1 MTYDNLFHIAFFIAA
16 LVVTFTS
23 IVFTKV
29 QKRTDLNQNKI
40 FLAMNYC
47 VFINALTCLLVEIL
61 EKRSKLIPG
70 GYEILFALYFI
81 YFFIHTA
88 LAPMLFAYMFA
99 VTGSF
104 RGRSKFFLVACF
116 LPFLITELMVI
127 INPVTGI
134 VYSYN
139 RDLSFGRNWG
149 EIVIYIVAIA
159 YFSVAFANLMVSWNA
174 LTRRRRW
181 SLVYFCVLT
190 LAGVI
195 IQLIDINI
203 KSELFTEALALTG
216 LMLSVEN
223 EDDKIDSETG
233 FYNRNAFKI
242 DFNNLFYKKRVFY
255 VVCMKVTN
263 TDAAKRIVGLSNA
276 EVIIQEVAS
285 FIKTIIHRY
294 FVYRISP
301 NTLLF
306 LLQEDSL
313 RMGELDAMLLAQ
325 KIQERF
331 EEDWEVHGK
340 EIKLSNVVMVA
351 EIPKHIHSLSDLIYM
366 LDSPVPAEME
376 GTILQGGEM
385 KFLMRR
391 AAVEAAITNGLEQ
404 GGFEVYYQP
413 TYCTDGVTLHG
424 AEALIR
430 LHDSVLGDL
439 YPDEFIPIAEQT
451 GYIDDIDDFVLK
463 EVCTFLKSG
472 EPTRLG
478 MECINVN
485 LSVLQCMQDNFVEKI
500 LKIVES
506 YGISKSLINFEITE
520 SVSASD
526 YELLSGVIAKLKE
539 NGFQFSMDDYVTG
552 HSNMHTLF
560 SLAFDIVKIDKS
572 ILWDAEKSELGEI
585 ILENCIHMIKQMKRK
600 ILVEG
605 VETSQH
611 VEKLRTL
618 GVDYLQGYF
627 FSRPITKKEL
637 LVRCSVE

>member
-1 MTYDNLFHIAFFIAA
+1 MITLLPLLKA
-16 LVVTFTS
+16 
-23 IVFTKV
+23 K
-29 QKRTDLNQNKI
+29 
-40 FLAMNYC
+40 
-47 VFINALTCLLVEIL
+47 LTWL
-61 EKRSKLIPG
+61 
-70 GYEILFALYFI
+70 
-81 YFFIHTA
+81 
-88 LAPMLFAYMFA
+88 
-99 VTGSF
+99 
-104 RGRSKFFLVACF
+104 
-116 LPFLITELMVI
+116 
-127 INPVTGI
+127 
-134 VYSYN
+134 
-139 RDLSFGRNWG
+139 
-149 EIVIYIVAIA
+149 
-159 YFSVAFANLMVSWNA
+159 
-174 LTRRRRW
+174 
-181 SLVYFCVLT
+181 
-190 LAGVI
+190 
-195 IQLIDINI
+195 
-203 KSELFTEALALTG
+203 
-216 LMLSVEN
+216 
-223 EDDKIDSETG
+223 
-233 FYNRNAFKI
+233 NAFKI
-242 DFNNLFYKKRVFY
+242 DFNDLFYKKRVFY

-463 EVCTFLKSG
+463 EVCAFLKSG

-539 NGFQFSMDDYVTG
+539 NGFQFSMDDYGTG
-552 HSNMHTLF
+552 YSNMHTLF